1 MNTLDIIILILFIP
15 GILRGIS
22 KGFVEQAIS
31 LIGIILSVYLAF
43 RFSGAAST
51 WLQNYIT
58 VSQTVL
64 NVMGFALVLVGVLLV
79 VLFVAK
85 LVTAAVEKASLGWIN
100 KVLGLVFS
108 IAVSALLI
116 AIIIILFDTINL
128 KFGLVKSPILQD
140 SLLYGALKDFG
151 YLSFPYLKQLL
162 AIAS

>member
-1 MNTLDIIILILFIP
+1 MM
-15 GILRGIS
+15 
-22 KGFVEQAIS
+22 VES
-31 LIGIILSVYLAF
+31 
-43 RFSGAAST
+43 
-51 WLQNYIT
+51 
-58 VSQTVL
+58 
-64 NVMGFALVLVGVLLV
+64 LVLVGVLLV

>member
-1 MNTLDIIILILFIP
+1 MNTLDIVILILFIP

-43 RFSGAAST
+43 RFSGAASA